1 MQLYGKI
8 LRHIKILFC
17 MKDVHHLKPLA
28 LFFYI
33 AKFLYKSVDKLK
45 IRPFF
50 SKKKEGNLTQKNV
63 FFKMIGSTTTLKSL
77 FLIWSIFLFSK
88 ISRQYGK

>member
-33 AKFLYKSVDKLK
+33 AKFLYKSVGKLK
-45 IRPFF
+45 KRPFF
-50 SKKKEGNLTQKNV
+50 SKKKEGNLTSKN
-63 FFKMIGSTTTLKSL
+63 
-77 FLIWSIFLFSK
+77 IFLK
-88 ISRQYGK
+88 